1 MNFITIDNFD
11 ESKLSIGGIY
21 SATKPV
27 QYQKIPLYYEYP
39 TGKGPVFLRTP
50 ALYSYGV
57 CENKDPQTQK
67 LTGYSMSFL
76 GFNAKNGMASEEER
90 KFIEVTEKISKFIQD
105 QVTKIA
111 PLLKKGGRTKK
122 IIVEDLSIFKNKSE
136 DLGSAPLFF
145 GKLFAKNSEIT
156 SLFYAKRT
164 KEDIINGVKS
174 VKGNK
179 MLVEKNPLEY
189 VRKKCF
195 AIASLKIEGVF
206 IGSQIE
212 SIQVKVPEVTITKL
226 SPSFQSIMGE
236 DLVLGEMEHDDEM

>member
-1 MNFITIDNFD
+1 MNFITIENFD

-27 QYQKIPLYYEYP
+27 QYQKIPLYYEYS

-76 GFNAKNGMASEEER
+76 GFNAKNGMANEEER

-122 IIVEDLSIFKNKSE
+122 IIAEDLSIFKNKSE

-236 DLVLGEMEHDDEM
+236 DLVLGEMKPDDEM

>member
-21 SATKPV
+21 SATKPI

-76 GFNAKNGMASEEER
+76 GFNAKNGMANEDER

-105 QVTKIA
+105 QVSKMS
-111 PLLKKGGRTKK
+111 PLLKKEGRTKK
-122 IIVEDLSIFKNKSE
+122 IITEDLSIFKNKSE
-136 DLGSAPLFF
+136 DLSSAPVFF
-145 GKLFAKNSEIT
+145 GKLFTKNSEIT

-164 KEDIINGVKS
+164 KEDIINGVKCM
-174 VKGNK
+174 KGNK

-189 VRKKCF
+189 VRKKCHV
-195 AIASLKIEGVF
+195 IASLKIEGVF

-226 SPSFQSIMGE
+226 SPSFQSIMG
-236 DLVLGEMEHDDEM
+236 DLEEMESDEEM